1 VFLRLLARLCPVDV
15 DASED
20 LRRSV
25 AFLGWTVEPRRIVRA
40 GYGAGVVVTVGA
52 VVVAALLP
60 WRFQP
65 AALPGAVAAGL
76 LGIHAVHVAPKLLAT
91 DRRTSALGAGP
102 DLIGRAIMRMRI
114 EPSPE
119 RAAAFAARTGDSRLA
134 VSLADHVRTARTRPT
149 SGLESFGAEWD
160 AWFPSLDR
168 AANLIEAAGSATP
181 ADRETLLD
189 RAMGVVLSGT
199 ETQMRDFAVKIQGPA
214 SVLYAFGVLLPTAL
228 VALLPAARSAGL
240 AVTSLTMVLV
250 YDLLVPAVVAA
261 GSVWLLAQRPVAFPP
276 PRVTTS
282 HPDVPDR
289 TRRAVL
295 AGAAT
300 AAVAWAASGQVLPAW
315 APPVVS
321 LGTGLGL
328 VLWLRY
334 RPMRSVREHTLAVEE
349 GLSDALTHVG
359 RRVAAGAAVET
370 AIRETATDVDGA
382 IAEVLVAGSRR
393 QRRLD
398 GGLRE
403 SFLGA
408 HGALAEVP
416 SRRARGSVELLVLA
430 ATEGRPAGSA
440 ILALADHIDDLERIE
455 AEARGNLDRIC
466 ATLRSTGVIFGPLVA
481 GVTVGLA
488 GKMAG
493 SSFLDAG
500 AITWLGAAV
509 GWYTLLLAGLLTAL
523 ATGLRRGFDR
533 ALLGYRLGRGLVTS
547 ALVYAGSY
555 LLVTGVA

>member
-1 VFLRLLARLCPVDV
+1 
-15 DASED
+15 
-20 LRRSV
+20 
-25 AFLGWTVEPRRIVRA
+25 
-40 GYGAGVVVTVGA
+40 
-52 VVVAALLP
+52 
-60 WRFQP
+60 
-65 AALPGAVAAGL
+65 
-76 LGIHAVHVAPKLLAT
+76 
-91 DRRTSALGAGP
+91 
-102 DLIGRAIMRMRI
+102 
-114 EPSPE
+114 
-119 RAAAFAARTGDSRLA
+119 
-134 VSLADHVRTARTRPT
+134 
-149 SGLESFGAEWD
+149 
-160 AWFPSLDR
+160 
-168 AANLIEAAGSATP
+168 
-181 ADRETLLD
+181 
-189 RAMGVVLSGT
+189 
-199 ETQMRDFAVKIQGPA
+199 
-214 SVLYAFGVLLPTAL
+214 
-228 VALLPAARSAGL
+228 
-240 AVTSLTMVLV
+240 
-250 YDLLVPAVVAA
+250 
-261 GSVWLLAQRPVAFPP
+261 
-276 PRVTTS
+276 
-282 HPDVPDR
+282 
-289 TRRAVL
+289 
-295 AGAAT
+295 
-300 AAVAWAASGQVLPAW
+300 
-315 APPVVS
+315 
-321 LGTGLGL
+321 
-328 VLWLRY
+328 
-334 RPMRSVREHTLAVEE
+334 MRSVRENTLAVEV
-349 GLSDALTHVG
+349 GLSYALTPAC

-370 AIRETATDVDGA
+370 AIRETATDVDGV

>member
-1 VFLRLLARLCPVDV
+1 MFLRLFAPLCPVDV
-15 DASED
+15 DASEE

-25 AFLGWTVEPRRIVRA
+25 AFLGWAVEPRRIVRA
-40 GYGAGVVVTVGA
+40 GYGVGIVVTVGG
-52 VVVAALLP
+52 VVVVVLLP
-60 WRFQP
+60 WRFQA
-65 AALPGAVAAGL
+65 AALPGAVTAGL
-76 LGIHAVHVAPKLLAT
+76 LGVHAVHVAPKLLAT
-91 DRRTSALGAGP
+91 DRRTSALGAAP

-114 EPSPE
+114 APSPE
-119 RAAAFAARTGDSRLA
+119 RAAEFAARTGDSRLA
-134 VSLADHVRTARTRPT
+134 ASLADHVRTARASPT
-149 SGLESFGAEWD
+149 SGLESFGAEWA

-168 AANLIEAAGSATP
+168 AANLTEAAGSAVP
-181 ADRETLLD
+181 ADREALLD
-189 RAMGVVLSGT
+189 RAMRVVLSGM
-199 ETQMRDFAVKIQGPA
+199 ETQMRDFAANIQGPA
-214 SVLYAFGVLLPTAL
+214 SALYAFGVLLPTAL

-240 AVTSLTMVLV
+240 AVTSLSIVLV

-289 TRRAVL
+289 TRLAAL

-300 AAVAWAASGQVLPAW
+300 AATAWVVSGRVLPVW

-321 LGTGLGL
+321 SGTGLGL
-328 VLWLRY
+328 TLWLRY

-370 AIRETATDVDGA
+370 AIQETATDVDGA
-382 IAEVLVAGSRR
+382 TAEILVAGSRR

-398 GGLRE
+398 CGIRE
-403 SFLGA
+403 SFLGDD
-408 HGALAEVP
+408 GVLAGVP
-416 SRRARGSVELLVLA
+416 SRRVRGSVELLVLA
-430 ATEGRPAGSA
+430 ATEGRPAGTA
-440 ILALADHIDDLERIE
+440 VLALADHIDELERIE
-455 AEARGNLDRIC
+455 AEARASLDRIC
-466 ATLRSTGVIFGPLVA
+466 ATLRTTGAIFGPLVA

-509 GWYTLLLAGLLTAL
+509 GWYTLLLAGLLTVL

-533 ALLGYRLGRGLVTS
+533 ALLGYRLGHSLATS